1 MHAHREAETHAAFAD
16 TIANLRESWNGRTA
30 ALVGKWP
37 EGVPQAVLDLI
48 SRGVKRK
55 VAASIAVHPPKYY
68 ALVSFLMEW
77 MRCPAAFEAMSIYVV
92 FQFKQDLKLF
102 RETLDCVAPGTPE
115 LWVPIIA
122 SEPKKGWMKAV
133 GLGNQF
139 IAAFKK
145 YWDRSGPGLFMF
157 FSRSA
162 SRFLAGH
169 IKANQFRDGK
179 VRTLGRLG
187 AMDGAPV
194 PLDGSEAFVTYG
206 RGLLKVFNAAKNFGF
221 ISPVFKGAADVE
233 GPPLPR
239 SVDEGIWFF
248 GNHSLPYRAIP
259 GVELTF
265 EIWENASGKAQA
277 RSVSIA
283 AEPSAVVPVEQKQ
296 EIQHHPMPEKGGHWD
311 KGGGKGKGSQLHP
324 NEPRVIYPSVYVS
337 DVPVEWNE
345 AAIRKLHRQLG
356 LNPDTIMGLKFL
368 PFTEVSLGLSGSKGE
383 KQATPV
389 TGSVILRYLNEEAAN
404 AAVER
409 LKGHPIQTSSGVTKH
424 LGAKHATPP
433 KWVVQRKQQE
443 DEQKKITGGTAD
455 SSKGKKLKTEEGQ
468 SQKVS
473 GSVHRVS
480 MAGYGVI
487 KSPEWGEVLW
497 RQYELPTNLRCLQF
511 TDRAKFVSQVE
522 HREDYRRLKEMVGKQ
537 VEAELYK
544 LPDGQVRAS
553 HVRAVAQHALPE
565 AKPGDDDPIPMAERP
580 GNEEDGPP
588 SFPPMPG
595 MPFPGGPPPP
605 GFPPGA
611 PPFMDPAFA
620 HMMGMPPGMP
630 PPWAMGRDKKKKE
643 KKDKKDKKEKKEK
656 KSFG

>member
-1 MHAHREAETHAAFAD
+1 
-16 TIANLRESWNGRTA
+16 
-30 ALVGKWP
+30 
-37 EGVPQAVLDLI
+37 
-48 SRGVKRK
+48 
-55 VAASIAVHPPKYY
+55 
-68 ALVSFLMEW
+68 
-77 MRCPAAFEAMSIYVV
+77 
-92 FQFKQDLKLF
+92 
-102 RETLDCVAPGTPE
+102 
-115 LWVPIIA
+115 
-122 SEPKKGWMKAV
+122 
-133 GLGNQF
+133 
-139 IAAFKK
+139 
-145 YWDRSGPGLFMF
+145 
-157 FSRSA
+157 
-162 SRFLAGH
+162 
-169 IKANQFRDGK
+169 
-179 VRTLGRLG
+179 
-187 AMDGAPV
+187 MDGAPV

-296 EIQHHPMPEKGGHWD
+296 EIQHQHHHPMPEKGGHRD
-311 KGGGKGKGSQLHP
+311 
-324 NEPRVIYPSVYVS
+324 NYR
-337 DVPVEWNE
+337 
-345 AAIRKLHRQLG
+345 R
-356 LNPDTIMGLKFL
+356 
-368 PFTEVSLGLSGSKGE
+368 
-383 KQATPV
+383 
-389 TGSVILRYLNEEAAN
+389 NEEAAN

-443 DEQKKITGGTAD
+443 DEQKKITGGGGD

-537 VEAELYK
+537 V
-544 LPDGQVRAS
+544 RAS
-553 HVRAVAQHALPE
+553 NTTLAVFE
-565 AKPGDDDPIPMAERP
+565 
-580 GNEEDGPP
+580 
-588 SFPPMPG
+588 SFLG
-595 MPFPGGPPPP
+595 LFRVSSLGC
-605 GFPPGA
+605 
-611 PPFMDPAFA
+611 MDV
-620 HMMGMPPGMP
+620 GC
-630 PPWAMGRDKKKKE
+630 
-643 KKDKKDKKEKKEK
+643 
-656 KSFG
+656 S

>member
-1 MHAHREAETHAAFAD
+1 
-16 TIANLRESWNGRTA
+16 
-30 ALVGKWP
+30 
-37 EGVPQAVLDLI
+37 
-48 SRGVKRK
+48 
-55 VAASIAVHPPKYY
+55 
-68 ALVSFLMEW
+68 
-77 MRCPAAFEAMSIYVV
+77 
-92 FQFKQDLKLF
+92 
-102 RETLDCVAPGTPE
+102 
-115 LWVPIIA
+115 
-122 SEPKKGWMKAV
+122 
-133 GLGNQF
+133 
-139 IAAFKK
+139 
-145 YWDRSGPGLFMF
+145 
-157 FSRSA
+157 
-162 SRFLAGH
+162 
-169 IKANQFRDGK
+169 
-179 VRTLGRLG
+179 
-187 AMDGAPV
+187 MDGAPV

-296 EIQHHPMPEKGGHWD
+296 EIQHQHHHPMPE

-443 DEQKKITGGTAD
+443 DEQKKITGGGGD

-565 AKPGDDDPIPMAERP
+565 AKPGDDDPIPMSERP

-588 SFPPMPG
+588 SFPPMLG

-656 KSFG
+656 KKAKAASGSEPRPKKRKIDDDDF

>member
-1 MHAHREAETHAAFAD
+1 
-16 TIANLRESWNGRTA
+16 
-30 ALVGKWP
+30 
-37 EGVPQAVLDLI
+37 
-48 SRGVKRK
+48 
-55 VAASIAVHPPKYY
+55 
-68 ALVSFLMEW
+68 
-77 MRCPAAFEAMSIYVV
+77 
-92 FQFKQDLKLF
+92 
-102 RETLDCVAPGTPE
+102 
-115 LWVPIIA
+115 
-122 SEPKKGWMKAV
+122 
-133 GLGNQF
+133 
-139 IAAFKK
+139 
-145 YWDRSGPGLFMF
+145 
-157 FSRSA
+157 
-162 SRFLAGH
+162 
-169 IKANQFRDGK
+169 
-179 VRTLGRLG
+179 
-187 AMDGAPV
+187 MDGAPV

-296 EIQHHPMPEKGGHWD
+296 EIQHQHHHPMPEKGGHRD
-311 KGGGKGKGSQLHP
+311 
-324 NEPRVIYPSVYVS
+324 NYRRIYPSVYVS

-368 PFTEVSLGLSGSKGE
+368 PFTEVSLGLPPDSKLGLGLGYKESFGRRWSGSKGE

-443 DEQKKITGGTAD
+443 DEQKKITGGGGD

-537 VEAELYK
+537 V
-544 LPDGQVRAS
+544 RAS
-553 HVRAVAQHALPE
+553 NTTLAVFE
-565 AKPGDDDPIPMAERP
+565 
-580 GNEEDGPP
+580 
-588 SFPPMPG
+588 SFLG
-595 MPFPGGPPPP
+595 LFRVSSLGC
-605 GFPPGA
+605 
-611 PPFMDPAFA
+611 MDV
-620 HMMGMPPGMP
+620 GC
-630 PPWAMGRDKKKKE
+630 
-643 KKDKKDKKEKKEK
+643 
-656 KSFG
+656 S

>member
-1 MHAHREAETHAAFAD
+1 
-16 TIANLRESWNGRTA
+16 
-30 ALVGKWP
+30 
-37 EGVPQAVLDLI
+37 
-48 SRGVKRK
+48 
-55 VAASIAVHPPKYY
+55 
-68 ALVSFLMEW
+68 ME
-77 MRCPAAFEAMSIYVV
+77 
-92 FQFKQDLKLF
+92 
-102 RETLDCVAPGTPE
+102 
-115 LWVPIIA
+115 
-122 SEPKKGWMKAV
+122 
-133 GLGNQF
+133 
-139 IAAFKK
+139 
-145 YWDRSGPGLFMF
+145 
-157 FSRSA
+157 
-162 SRFLAGH
+162 
-169 IKANQFRDGK
+169 
-179 VRTLGRLG
+179 
-187 AMDGAPV
+187 GAPI
-194 PLDGSEAFVTYG
+194 LDGSEAFVTYG
-206 RGLLKVFNAAKNFGF
+206 RGLLKIFNAAKNFGF
-221 ISPVFKGAADVE
+221 ISPVFKGSADVE

-248 GNHSLPYRAIP
+248 GNHSLPMRANP

-277 RSVSIA
+277 RSVQVAS
-283 AEPSAVVPVEQKQ
+283 EPSAVVPVEQHKQ
-296 EIQHHPMPEKGGHWD
+296 EIPQAPEYHSHSHSDRYGH
-311 KGGGKGKGSQLHP
+311 KGGGKGGGKLHP

-443 DEQKKITGGTAD
+443 DEAKKITGATE
-455 SSKGKKLKTEEGQ
+455 SKGQKLKTSEGQ

-553 HVRAVAQHALPE
+553 HVRAVVQQTLPD
-565 AKPGDDDPIPMAERP
+565 AKLGDEEGMPFAERRE
-580 GNEEDGPP
+580 GNEDDQPP
-588 SFPPMPG
+588 SFPPVPG
-595 MPFPGGPPPP
+595 MPPFPGGPPPP
-605 GFPPGA
+605 GLPPGA

-620 HMMGMPPGMP
+620 QMMGMPPGMP
-630 PPWAMGRDKKKKE
+630 PPWAMGRDKKKKD

-656 KSFG
+656 KKAKAASNSEARPKKRKIDDNDF